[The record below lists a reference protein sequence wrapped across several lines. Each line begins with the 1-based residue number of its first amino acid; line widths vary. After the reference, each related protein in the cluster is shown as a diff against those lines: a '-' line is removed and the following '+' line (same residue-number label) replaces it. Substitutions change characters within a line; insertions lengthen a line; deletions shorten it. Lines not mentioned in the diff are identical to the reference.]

1 MNPLHI
7 FILLMTDD
15 CMARSKN
22 RERER
27 RLYTTY
33 GVHIKICLI
42 ASLHIKVSFPYIY
55 LVRAVVIL
63 PIHSSF

>member
-15 CMARSKN
+15 CMVHTNN
-22 RERER
+22 REPGG

-33 GVHIKICLI
+33 GEHKKICLI
-42 ASLHIKVSFPYIY
+42 AYLHIKVSFPYIY